1 MSTKKEKQLAD
12 DLSLYIKELARMK
25 YESEIRR
32 EDSLIM
38 QASQMQTA
46 FSFSS
51 AALFMVAAIAVEYKE
66 PWTFEFLLLIFST
79 ITGALLVSL
88 VLATIAQRRV
98 EREDFPHIEQIKEFI
113 CENYEDSETIAK
125 RNIQWVDMIGKI
137 EKDLSRTNDNKVVLI
152 QWSMYFFYIAISL
165 SVFWFVMA
173 VSYTHLTLPT
183 TG

>member
-98 EREDFPHIEQIKEFI
+98 EREDFPHI
-113 CENYEDSETIAK
+113 
-125 RNIQWVDMIGKI
+125 
-137 EKDLSRTNDNKVVLI
+137 
-152 QWSMYFFYIAISL
+152 
-165 SVFWFVMA
+165 
-173 VSYTHLTLPT
+173 
-183 TG
+183 